1 MLECDVIRKFNVQNS
16 NHCVPLQIMR
26 QSLLEDYI
34 RLVNQ
39 HDRLLRSSDVEDHLK
54 GAVQISMRHSQV
66 PLTNDVPTTLNMLV
80 RR

>member
-1 MLECDVIRKFNVQNS
+1 
-16 NHCVPLQIMR
+16 MR

-39 HDRLLRSSDVEDHLK
+39 HDRLPRSSDVEGHLK
-54 GAVQISMRHSQV
+54 GAIQITIRRSQV